1 MDSLLFLATFCLP
14 LLVMVGLSLARLD
27 EIFVVRIEGGKV
39 ELVRGRI
46 SPALY
51 DELRDI
57 VRRFPAARGTLRGL
71 RRQPH
76 PELAAEG
83 LPEALAQR
91 ARNVFAL
98 HAPTLLARATLGA
111 RRRRFG
117 ARR

>member
-27 EIFVVRIEGGKV
+27 EIFALRIGGGKV

-46 SPALY
+46 SPALF
-51 DELRDI
+51 DELRDV

-71 RRQPH
+71 RRRPL
-76 PELAAEG
+76 PELVAEG
-83 LPEALAQR
+83 LPDPLAQR

-98 HAPTLLARATLGA
+98 HAPTLLARATLGP

-117 ARR
+117 MRR